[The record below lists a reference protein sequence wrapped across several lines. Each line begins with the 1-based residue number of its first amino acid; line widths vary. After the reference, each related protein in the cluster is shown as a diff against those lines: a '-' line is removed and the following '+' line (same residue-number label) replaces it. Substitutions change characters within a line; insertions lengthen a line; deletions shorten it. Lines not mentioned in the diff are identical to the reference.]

1 MMGIPPERIRLVRN
15 LPLRKERR
23 WVLYWMTS
31 FRRVGWNFALDRA
44 IEIAEALNKP
54 LVILEALR
62 VAYPNASDRLH
73 AFILQGMA
81 ENARRCA
88 DSAALYYP
96 YVEEVRGGGSG
107 LLAALASES
116 CAVISD
122 DWPCFFVPRMQ
133 AAAAA
138 QLDVRFELVDS
149 NGLWPMRATERV
161 FQTAR
166 SFRLHL
172 QRHLAPHLSTL
183 PVAAPLDGLDLPR
196 TSLPRSITTRWP
208 RAPDS
213 LLAATPGAL
222 GNLPIDHSVAPA
234 AMHGGTRPA
243 EARLRLFLRDK
254 LDRYP
259 TDRNQPEI
267 DGTSRLSPYL
277 HFGHLSVHQV
287 LAALADREHWTPLS
301 IRRPAGGSKSGWWGM
316 SEPAEAFLDELV
328 TWRDLA
334 FNVAA
339 LLPDDFGTLS
349 VLPAFA
355 RLTLERHAKDPRPRL
370 YTLDQLEH
378 SDTHDALWNAAQR
391 QMVRDGWLHNSL
403 RMLWGKKILEWT
415 PSPREALHR
424 MEVLMN
430 KYSLDGRDPCSY
442 AGYLWVLGRCDRAWG
457 PERPIFG
464 TVRYMSSENTAKKLS
479 LKRYLGAYGKG
490 QRHEGEDRL
499 APRGERL
506 R

>member
-1 MMGIPPERIRLVRN
+1 MGVPLERVRPVGN

-44 IEIAEALNKP
+44 IERANALQKP
-54 LVILEALR
+54 LVVFEALR
-62 VAYPNASDRLH
+62 VAYPDANERLH
-73 AFILQGMA
+73 AFILEGMA

-88 DSAALYYP
+88 GMAVLYYP
-96 YVEEVRGGGSG
+96 YVEEAPGGGSG
-107 LLAALASES
+107 LLSALASEA
-116 CAVISD
+116 CLVVSD
-122 DWPCFFVPRMQ
+122 DWPCYFIPRMQ

-138 QLDVRFELVDS
+138 RLDVRLELVDS
-149 NGLWPMRATERV
+149 NGLWPMRATDRV
-161 FQTAR
+161 FNTAQ

-172 QRHLAPHLSTL
+172 QKHLAPHLKTM

-196 TSLPRSITTRWP
+196 ASLPRRITARWP
-208 RAPDS
+208 RASDS
-213 LLAATPGAL
+213 LLAADPGAL
-222 GNLPIDHSVAPA
+222 RGLPIDHSVTPA
-234 AMHGGTRPA
+234 AMHGGTRAA

-259 TDRNQPEI
+259 EERNEPEI
-267 DGTSRLSPYL
+267 DGTSRLSPYF

-287 LAALADREHWTPLS
+287 LAALARREDWTPKSLAG
-301 IRRPAGGSKSGWWGM
+301 PARGSKSGWWGM
-316 SEPAEAFLDELV
+316 SEGAEAFLDELV

-339 LLPDDFGTLS
+339 LRPDDFGTLS
-349 VLPAFA
+349 MLPAFA
-355 RLTLERHAKDPRPRL
+355 HTTLAKHAKDPRPHL
-370 YTLDQLEH
+370 YTIEQLEH
-378 SDTHDALWNAAQR
+378 SKTHDALWNAAQR
-391 QMVRDGWLHNSL
+391 QLVRDGWFHNYM
-403 RMLWGKKILEWT
+403 RMLWGKKVLEWS
-415 PSPREALHR
+415 PSPEEALHS

-464 TVRYMSSENTAKKLS
+464 TVRYMSSENTAKKIS
-479 LKRYLGAYGKG
+479 IRRYLETYG
-490 QRHEGEDRL
+490 DRL
-499 APRGERL
+499 AATQ
-506 R
+506 